1 MADCNVCIHFG
12 VVRYAGTLTSAL
24 DLWLVTVVHLAEER
38 VFVVC
43 ISFTAACCDNLHI
56 GRAHVL
62 NGRGLHV
69 DFGVLLHAVV
79 GIGRHCEDTKGD
91 KMQFQFKSWH
101 LQAITLQ
108 KRIGL
113 RV

>member
-1 MADCNVCIHFG
+1 M
-12 VVRYAGTLTSAL
+12 VRYAGTLTSAL
-24 DLWLVTVVHLAEER
+24 DLWLFTVVHVAEER
-38 VFVVC
+38 VFVVG
-43 ISFTAACCDNLHI
+43 ISFIAACCDNLHI

-62 NGRGLHV
+62 NGRSLHV

-79 GIGRHCEDTKGD
+79 GVGRHCVDTKRD
-91 KMQFQFKSWH
+91 KLQFQFKSWN
-101 LQAITLQ
+101 LQDITLQ